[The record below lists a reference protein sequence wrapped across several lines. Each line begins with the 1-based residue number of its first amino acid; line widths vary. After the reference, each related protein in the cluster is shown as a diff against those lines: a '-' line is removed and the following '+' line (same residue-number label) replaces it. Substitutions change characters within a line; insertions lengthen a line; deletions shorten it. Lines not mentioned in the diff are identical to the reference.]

1 MTVGENLALGAFA
14 SGWRERHQRM
24 DRVLSIFPKLAERRK
39 QLASTLSGGERQMVS
54 IGIGLMSE
62 PKMLMLDEPTL
73 GLAPKI
79 REELSQTIRSLAAT
93 GVTLMIV
100 DQDLEFL
107 QMSTQRSYLLEGG
120 RIVLETDLSKEIS
133 DTEILKHYFGSP
145 A

>member
-1 MTVGENLALGAFA
+1 
-14 SGWRERHQRM
+14 
-24 DRVLSIFPKLAERRK
+24 
-39 QLASTLSGGERQMVS
+39 MVS

-79 REELSQTIRSLAAT
+79 REELSHTIRSLAAT
-93 GVTLMIV
+93 GVTLLIV